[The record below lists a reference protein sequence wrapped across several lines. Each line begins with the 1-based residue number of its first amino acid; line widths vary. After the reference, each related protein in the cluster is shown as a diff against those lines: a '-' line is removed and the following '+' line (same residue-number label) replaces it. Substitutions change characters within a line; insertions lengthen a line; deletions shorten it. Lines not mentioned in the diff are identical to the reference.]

1 MGAYH
6 ESAYDAEML
15 IENVEEA
22 IMRAKL
28 LDVHKEDRWPQRLGT
43 RVYLLAG
50 VLWMDIEKYCK
61 ILK

>member
-28 LDVHKEDRWPQRLGT
+28 LDVHKEDRWP
-43 RVYLLAG
+43 
-50 VLWMDIEKYCK
+50 
-61 ILK
+61 

>member
-6 ESAYDAEML
+6 ESAYDDEML

-28 LDVHKEDRWPQRLGT
+28 LDVHKEDR
-43 RVYLLAG
+43 
-50 VLWMDIEKYCK
+50 
-61 ILK
+61 

>member
-28 LDVHKEDRWPQRLGT
+28 LDVHKETLASKTWNVYICWQR
-43 RVYLLAG
+43 

>member
-28 LDVHKEDRWPQRLGT
+28 LDVHKEDRWSQRLGT
-43 RVYLLAG
+43 RVYLLAESI
-50 VLWMDIEKYCK
+50 MDGHRK
-61 ILK
+61 IL